1 MLSYSIKLFTIRR
14 DDMIIKI
21 TRESALRDKT
31 VLELLHSLSLSSKMI
46 KALKYRDDG
55 ISVNGEHKTVRYV
68 LAEGDVISLALDDDR
83 SSQNAPPSDIPI
95 DIIYEDSEIIAIN
108 KPPFMPTHTSHN
120 HHNDTLANAVAGYFQ
135 KKSVP
140 FIFRPINRL
149 DRNTSGIVLIA
160 KNKYSAALLTRE
172 MKERRFKKSYLAYL
186 EGELGTP
193 ERTVEFMD
201 MTLGVIDNPIRRA
214 KESII
219 FREVCSHG
227 APNAEEAL
235 TYYRIL
241 RSCKECTEIEV
252 WPQSGRTHQLRVHFA
267 SLGHP
272 IMGDDLYGSE
282 SPHIKRHALHAR
294 SLEFILPTPIEK
306 LGDPSRSI
314 ILTAPIPEDLLG
326 IQNKFFN

>member
-1 MLSYSIKLFTIRR
+1 MISIRQ
-14 DDMIIKI
+14 DDMIIKV
-21 TRESALRDKT
+21 TQESGLCQKT

-55 ISVNGEHKTVRYV
+55 ILVNGEHKTVRYV
-68 LAEGDVISLALDDDR
+68 LKENDVVSLALDDDR
-83 SSQNAPPSDIPI
+83 SSKNAPPSNTPI

-120 HHNDTLANAVAGYFQ
+120 HHDDTLANAVAGYFQ
-135 KKSVP
+135 RQSVP
-140 FIFRPINRL
+140 FVFRPINRL

-172 MKERRFKKSYLAYL
+172 MKERKFKKSYVAYL
-186 EGELGTP
+186 EGELGEP
-193 ERTVEFMD
+193 DVTVEYMG
-201 MTLGVIDNPIRRA
+201 MTLGAIDKPIRRA

-227 APNAEEAL
+227 DQNAEEAL

-241 RSCKECTEIEV
+241 QSSKECTEVEV

-282 SPHIKRHALHAR
+282 SAHIKRHALHAR
-294 SLEFILPTPIEK
+294 TLEFSLPPSIEK
-306 LGDPSRSI
+306 IAEPTRSI
-314 ILTAPIPEDLLG
+314 ILTAPIPEDMLE
-326 IQNKFFN
+326 IQRKFFN